1 MFSRR
6 NGIAI
11 HSAMLF
17 QVIHY
22 LIFYLHHTHF
32 HFFSSS
38 RYVFILLFAHHFYL
52 CLLAFYLSISYL
64 LSYLICWNSLHILLL
79 PILFIPFPIPPFTL
93 NLLFIFFFIL
103 IFILTFYV
111 TLRYSVL
118 CLHSTSFSSF
128 SFFLFT
134 FLPLPSSLFLI
145 FYIPEGDQESKYRLW
160 AAAVFGYVFAAYF
173 MQLLYAEY
181 NNFSVRRLQYLV
193 QVRNVM

>member
-1 MFSRR
+1 
-6 NGIAI
+6 
-11 HSAMLF
+11 MLF

-134 FLPLPSSLFLI
+134 FLPLPSSSSSTSLKVI
-145 FYIPEGDQESKYRLW
+145 RRVNTDYGQ
-160 AAAVFGYVFAAYF
+160 
-173 MQLLYAEY
+173 QLYLGTC
-181 NNFSVRRLQYLV
+181 LQHTSCSYCTQSTTTSLSGGC
-193 QVRNVM
+193 NI